1 MSKQK
6 QYTPMMMQ
14 YLETKAKHP
23 DEIVF
28 YRLGDFYEMFFED
41 AKIASSELD
50 LVLTGKNAGVE
61 EKIPMCGIPFHS
73 AQSYLTRLVQKGYKV
88 AIVEQM
94 ENPATTKGIVKRE
107 VVKIVTPG
115 TYMDDIA
122 NEKDSIYL
130 ASIHDY
136 QYGLAIILCEMTTGE
151 LKGIC
156 IEKNKLEI
164 QKVLLGN
171 HVSEVVV
178 GDIVYLQ
185 AGDKIPADGIIVDGA
200 LKVDQAALNGE
211 TEEADKIICPED
223 AEYDVKD
230 LLNKYYAYRGTV
242 VCGGEGYMEIK
253 VVGDKTLFGELAL
266 EVQEETRETPLQVK
280 LGKLAQQIST
290 FGYVGAIAIIAGI
303 LAKTFITGATPS
315 GIYEWIRLVM
325 DAITVAVTIIVCA
338 VPEGLPML
346 TSILLSFQS
355 LKMAKDNVLVRKING
370 LETAGSLS
378 ILFSDKTGT
387 ITEGRLSVV
396 EMATGNVTTFNE
408 LAKINSALAADI
420 VTGIGVNNSA
430 VASEGSIIGGN
441 STDRALMAFLVD
453 AKAVTAVTKE
463 DVKNF
468 NAFDSNKKSSSVT
481 LTRDGQSVTYIK
493 GAPEKIIEKCTH
505 YIDENGSVKELV
517 EKNYLTA
524 YIDTQA
530 GRSMRLL
537 AVAKAAGTSDDGDL
551 TLICVISIRDN
562 VRKEAVDAI
571 KEVQNAGIQVVMV
584 TGDRKETAVAIA
596 KEAGLLTSSEDI
608 ALTSAEMA
616 EKSDE
621 ELKKILPRLKVVSR
635 ALPTDK
641 SRLVRIAQELDYVV
655 GMTGDGVNDS
665 PALKKAD
672 VGFAMGSGTEV
683 AKEAGDITILD
694 DNFSSIEKAILYGRT
709 MFKSIRKFLIF
720 QLTVN
725 VAAVL
730 TCFIGPMLGEN
741 VVLTVIQLL
750 LINLV
755 MDTLAAIAFGSEPA
769 LKEYMQDKPIP
780 RKASI
785 ISKEMFVEVII
796 SALYITFICLSI
808 LFLPAVKNLFG
819 DVDVTYLK
827 SALFATFMMAITF
840 NGFNARTNHINV
852 FENLGRNKNFL
863 LVMIGIFALQ
873 FIFVTFGGSV
883 LSVESLSLKSWII
896 CIVLAFLVI
905 PIDMIRKAIMNK

>member
-1 MSKQK
+1 MQGLSSKEVEVSRK
-6 QYTPMMMQ
+6 QYGSNNLTQIPPDPLWKKILEGFKDPMIMILLVALVIQ
-14 YLETKAKHP
+14 VIL
-23 DEIVF
+23 F
-28 YRLGDFYEMFFED
+28 FLGQAEWFEPVGIL
-41 AKIASSELD
+41 IAIL
-50 LVLTGKNAGVE
+50 
-61 EKIPMCGIPFHS
+61 
-73 AQSYLTRLVQKGYKV
+73 
-88 AIVEQM
+88 
-94 ENPATTKGIVKRE
+94 
-107 VVKIVTPG
+107 
-115 TYMDDIA
+115 IA
-122 NEKDSIYL
+122 NGV
-130 ASIHDY
+130 ASISENK
-136 QYGLAIILCEMTTGE
+136 QENKASA
-151 LKGIC
+151 LKEEEESKERAKVIRDGQ
-156 IEKNKLEI
+156 LVEI
-164 QKVLLGN
+164 

-178 GDIVYLQ
+178 GDTVFLQ
-185 AGDKIPADGIIVDGA
+185 AGDKIPADGIVIDGE

-211 TEEADKIICPED
+211 TEEADKIACPQN
-223 AEYDVKD
+223 AQYNIKD

-266 EVQEETRETPLQVK
+266 EVQEDTRETPLQVK
-280 LGKLAQQIST
+280 LGVLAQQISK
-290 FGYVGAIAIIAGI
+290 FGYIGAICIMAGV
-303 LAKTFITGATPS
+303 LLKTLITGTLPTNV
-315 GIYEWIRLVM
+315 YDWIRLIMNAV
-325 DAITVAVTIIVCA
+325 TVAVTIIVCA

-387 ITEGRLSVV
+387 ITEGKLSVV
-396 EMATGNVTTFNE
+396 ELATGNVSTFKE
-408 LAKINSALAADI
+408 LSMIDHSLAADI
-420 VTGIGVNNSA
+420 IAGIGINNSS
-430 VASEGSIIGGN
+430 VASKGSIIGGN
-441 STDRALMAFLVD
+441 STDRALMSFLVD
-453 AKAVTAVTKE
+453 AKATSELSRE
-463 DVKNF
+463 DVRNF
-468 NAFDSNKKSSSVT
+468 NAFDSNKKSSSIT
-481 LTRDGQSVTYIK
+481 LTRDGESITYIK
-493 GAPEKIIEKCTH
+493 GAPERIVEKCKY
-505 YIDENGSVKELV
+505 YIDETGTVKELV
-517 EKNYLTA
+517 EKNYLTT

-537 AVAKAAGTSDDGDL
+537 AVAKTNGTNEDGEL

-562 VRKEAVDAI
+562 VRKEAVNAI

-596 KEAGLLTSSEDI
+596 KEAGLLTDENDV

-616 EKSDE
+616 DKSDD

-635 ALPTDK
+635 ALPADK

-730 TCFIGPMLGEN
+730 TCFIGPLLGEN
-741 VVLTVIQLL
+741 VILTVIQLL
-750 LINLV
+750 LINLA

-769 LKEYMQDKPIP
+769 LKEYMNDKPVP
-780 RKASI
+780 RTASI
-785 ISKEMFVEVII
+785 VSKEMLTEVII
-796 SALYITFICLSI
+796 SALYITFICLAI
-808 LFLPAVKNLFG
+808 LFISPVRNLFG
-819 DVDVTYLK
+819 NVDVTYLK

-840 NGFNARTNHINV
+840 NGFNARTSHINV
-852 FENLGRNKNFL
+852 FESLGRNKNFL
-863 LVMIGIFALQ
+863 LVIGAIFLMQ
-873 FIFVTFGGSV
+873 FVFVTFGGDV
-883 LSVESLSLKSWII
+883 LSVESLSVQSWIV

-905 PIDMIRKAIMNK
+905 PIDMIRKVIMRKN

>member
-1 MSKQK
+1 MK
-6 QYTPMMMQ
+6 
-14 YLETKAKHP
+14 
-23 DEIVF
+23 
-28 YRLGDFYEMFFED
+28 
-41 AKIASSELD
+41 
-50 LVLTGKNAGVE
+50 LTGLTSQQVE
-61 EKIPMCGIPFHS
+61 ESRQKHGSNTLTQIPPDPLWKKILEGFKDPMIMILLVAMVVQIVLFFLGQAEWFEPVGI
-73 AQSYLTRLVQKGYKV
+73 LI
-88 AIVEQM
+88 AIM
-94 ENPATTKGIVKRE
+94 
-107 VVKIVTPG
+107 
-115 TYMDDIA
+115 IA
-122 NEKDSIYL
+122 NGV
-130 ASIHDY
+130 ASFSENK
-136 QYGLAIILCEMTTGE
+136 QEGKASALKAEEEAKEMAKVVRDG
-151 LKGIC
+151 
-156 IEKNKLEI
+156 KLQEI
-164 QKVLLGN
+164 

-185 AGDKIPADGIIVDGA
+185 AGDKISADGEIVDGA
-200 LKVDQAALNGE
+200 VKVDQAALNGE
-211 TEEADKIICPED
+211 TEEADKIPLPAGQTYNI
-223 AEYDVKD
+223 KD

-242 VCGGEGYMEIK
+242 VCGGEAYMEVK

-266 EVQEETRETPLQVK
+266 EVQEDTRETPLQVK

-290 FGYVGAIAIIAGI
+290 FGYVGAICIVVGV
-303 LAKTFITGATPS
+303 LAKTLLS
-315 GIYEWIRLVM
+315 GQIPANIYEWIRLIM
-325 DAITVAVTIIVCA
+325 DAVTVAVTIIVCA

-396 EMATGNVTTFNE
+396 EMATGNVTVFDA
-408 LAKINSALAADI
+408 LKKMPMALAMEVI
-420 VTGIGVNNSA
+420 TGIGVNNSA
-430 VASEGSIIGGN
+430 MVSNGSIIGGN
-441 STDRALMAFLVD
+441 STDRALMAFLNSSD
-453 AKAVTAVTKE
+453 AVKSVNRDE
-463 DVKNF
+463 VKNF

-481 LTRDGQSVTYIK
+481 ITRGGKTITYVK
-493 GAPEKIIEKCTH
+493 GAPEKIIERCTH
-505 YIDENGSVKELV
+505 YIDEKGNVKELT

-537 AVAKAAGTSDDGDL
+537 AVAKADGEGDDGAL

-596 KEAGLLTSSEDI
+596 KEAGLLTSSEDV

-616 EKSDE
+616 EKTDD
-621 ELKKILPRLKVVSR
+621 ELKAILPHLRVVSR

-641 SRLVRIAQELDYVV
+641 SRLVRIAQDLNLVV

-709 MFKSIRKFLIF
+709 MFKSIRKFLVF

-730 TCFIGPMLGEN
+730 TCFIGPLLGEN
-741 VVLTVIQLL
+741 VIMTVIQLL
-750 LINLV
+750 LVNLA

-769 LKEYMQDKPIP
+769 LGEYMKDKPIP
-780 RKASI
+780 RSASI
-785 ISKEMFVEVII
+785 ISKEMLVEIVI

-808 LFLPAVKNLFG
+808 LFVPPIRGLFG

-827 SALFATFMMAITF
+827 SAVFATFMMAITF
-840 NGFNARTNHINV
+840 NGFNARTGHVNP
-852 FENLGRNKNFL
+852 FEGIGRNRNFL
-863 LVMIGIFALQ
+863 LVMLSIFVMQ

-883 LSVESLSLKSWII
+883 LSVEALSPQAWLT
-896 CIVLAFLVI
+896 CLVMAFLVI
-905 PIDMIRKAIMNK
+905 PIDMIRKLVMR

>member
-1 MSKQK
+1 MKLIGLTAKQVEESRNEHGSNILTQIPPDPLWKKILEGFKDPMIMILLVALVVQIVLFFLGQAEWFEPVGILIAIMIANGVASVSESKQEGK
-6 QYTPMMMQ
+6 ASA
-14 YLETKAKHP
+14 LKAEEEAKETAKVIR
-23 DEIVF
+23 D
-28 YRLGDFYEMFFED
+28 G
-41 AKIASSELD
+41 
-50 LVLTGKNAGVE
+50 
-61 EKIPMCGIPFHS
+61 
-73 AQSYLTRLVQKGYKV
+73 
-88 AIVEQM
+88 
-94 ENPATTKGIVKRE
+94 
-107 VVKIVTPG
+107 
-115 TYMDDIA
+115 
-122 NEKDSIYL
+122 
-130 ASIHDY
+130 
-136 QYGLAIILCEMTTGE
+136 
-151 LKGIC
+151 
-156 IEKNKLEI
+156 KLEEI
-164 QKVLLGN
+164 

-185 AGDKIPADGIIVDGA
+185 AGDKIPADGIVVEGE

-211 TEEADKIICPED
+211 TEEADKIPYVD
-223 AEYDVKD
+223 GAEYDVKD
-230 LLNKYYAYRGTV
+230 LLNKFYAYRGTV

-280 LGKLAQQIST
+280 LGKLAKQIST
-290 FGYVGAIAIIAGI
+290 FGYIGAIAIVAGI
-303 LAKTFITGATPS
+303 LAKTLITGNTPS
-315 GIYEWIRLVM
+315 GIYEWIRLIM

-355 LKMAKDNVLVRKING
+355 LRMAKDNVLVHKING

-396 EMATGNVTTFNE
+396 ELATGNVTVFDSLSKMPAP
-408 LAKINSALAADI
+408 LALDVI
-420 VTGIGVNNSA
+420 TGIGINNSA
-430 VASEGSIIGGN
+430 VASDGAIIGGN
-441 STDRALMAFLVD
+441 STDRALMSFLVSSD
-453 AKAVTAVTKE
+453 VVNSMTKE
-463 DVKNF
+463 EVRNF
-468 NAFDSNKKSSSVT
+468 NAFDSNRKMSSVT
-481 LTRDGQSVTYIK
+481 ITRDGNSVTYIK

-505 YIDENGSVKELV
+505 YIDEEGQVKELV
-517 EKNYLTA
+517 EKNYLTT

-537 AVAKAAGTSDDGDL
+537 AVAKTDGESEDSDL
-551 TLICVISIRDN
+551 TLVCVISIRDN

-571 KEVQNAGIQVVMV
+571 KEVQNAGVQVVMV

-596 KEAGLLTSSEDI
+596 KEAGLLSSPEDV

-621 ELKKILPRLKVVSR
+621 ELKKILPHLRVVSR

-641 SRLVRIAQELDYVV
+641 SRLVRIAQELDLVV

-665 PALKKAD
+665 PALKKGD

-694 DNFSSIEKAILYGRT
+694 DNFASIEKAILYGRT

-730 TCFIGPMLGEN
+730 TCFIGPLLGEN
-741 VVLTVIQLL
+741 VVMTVIQLL
-750 LINLV
+750 LINLA

-769 LKEYMQDKPIP
+769 LKEYMREKPIP
-780 RKASI
+780 RNASI
-785 ISKEMFVEVII
+785 ISKEMLIEIII
-796 SALYITFICLSI
+796 SAVYITFICLSI
-808 LFLPAVKNLFG
+808 LFLPPIRNLFG

-840 NGFNARTNHINV
+840 NGFNARTSHLNP
-852 FENLGRNKNFL
+852 FEGLGRNKSFL
-863 LVMIGIFALQ
+863 IVMFSIFAMQ
-873 FIFVTFGGSV
+873 FIFVTFGGNV
-883 LSVESLSLKSWII
+883 LSVESLSPKAWLI

-905 PIDMIRKAIMNK
+905 PIDMIRKAIMSKSKE